1 MQVWR
6 QLSEYGRAHHMSMLP
21 GRHVVRL
28 LCDAVQRSVLFPAR
42 DEWILLVGGL
52 IQLRREHINIE
63 HIDIV

>member
-1 MQVWR
+1 
-6 QLSEYGRAHHMSMLP
+6 MSMLP